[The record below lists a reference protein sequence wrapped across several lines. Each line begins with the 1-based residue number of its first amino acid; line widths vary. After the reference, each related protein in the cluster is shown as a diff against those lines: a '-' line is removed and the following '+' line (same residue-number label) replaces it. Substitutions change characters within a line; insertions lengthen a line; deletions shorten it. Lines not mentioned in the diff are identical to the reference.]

1 MSERVYYEINERSA
15 KTAHEMMSM
24 SSYKEGSKTREYRRC
39 VDKTYDAADKVAK
52 ERPTQ
57 AEKVY
62 SMAKRYSRRM
72 AEYFN
77 RDSQIGCMCPSVLI
91 SGAGNFPVKKKEKQV
106 QAWERNHQ
114 FRQETQKI
122 RERID
127 GVLRGKDIIK
137 SGDEDAIERLEEKL
151 QSMKED
157 QERMKAANKAIR
169 LKDTEKG
176 NEELLN
182 MGYSKEQIK
191 NLREKDFCGRIGY
204 PSYMLQNNN
213 ANIHRVEGRLN
224 RLKAAKTAGNTE
236 SENEY
241 FRVVENTDIMRLQ
254 LFFDGKPDPE
264 VRNILKKNGF
274 RWSPKN
280 NCWQRQLT
288 ENARYSLQR
297 VKKEMEGTSK

>member
-24 SSYKEGSKTREYRRC
+24 SNYKEGSKTREYRRC
-39 VDKTYDAADKVAK
+39 VDKTYDVADKVAK
-52 ERPTQ
+52 ERPMQ

-77 RDSQIGCMCPSVLI
+77 RDSQIGCICPSVLI

-137 SGDEDAIERLEEKL
+137 SGDEDAIER
-151 QSMKED
+151 
-157 QERMKAANKAIR
+157 RKAAEHERGSGA
-169 LKDTEKG
+169 
-176 NEELLN
+176 
-182 MGYSKEQIK
+182 Y
-191 NLREKDFCGRIGY
+191 
-204 PSYMLQNNN
+204 
-213 ANIHRVEGRLN
+213 
-224 RLKAAKTAGNTE
+224 E
-236 SENEY
+236 SCE
-241 FRVVENTDIMRLQ
+241 
-254 LFFDGKPDPE
+254 
-264 VRNILKKNGF
+264 
-274 RWSPKN
+274 
-280 NCWQRQLT
+280 
-288 ENARYSLQR
+288 
-297 VKKEMEGTSK
+297 

>member
-1 MSERVYYEINERSA
+1 
-15 KTAHEMMSM
+15 
-24 SSYKEGSKTREYRRC
+24 
-39 VDKTYDAADKVAK
+39 
-52 ERPTQ
+52 
-57 AEKVY
+57 
-62 SMAKRYSRRM
+62 
-72 AEYFN
+72 
-77 RDSQIGCMCPSVLI
+77 MCPSIMI

-122 RERID
+122 RERIE

-182 MGYSKEQIK
+182 MGYSEEQIK
-191 NLREKDFCGRIGY
+191 NLREKDLCGRIGY

-213 ANIHRVEGRLN
+213 ANIHRVEGRLK
-224 RLKAAKTAGNTE
+224 RLKAAKAAGNTE

-288 ENARYSLQR
+288 ENARYSLER
-297 VKKEMEGTSK
+297 VKKEMEGRQNDKRRLDPFNE

>member
-1 MSERVYYEINERSA
+1 M
-15 KTAHEMMSM
+15 
-24 SSYKEGSKTREYRRC
+24 
-39 VDKTYDAADKVAK
+39 
-52 ERPTQ
+52 
-57 AEKVY
+57 
-62 SMAKRYSRRM
+62 
-72 AEYFN
+72 
-77 RDSQIGCMCPSVLI
+77 
-91 SGAGNFPVKKKEKQV
+91 

-191 NLREKDFCGRIGY
+191 NLREKDF
-204 PSYMLQNNN
+204 
-213 ANIHRVEGRLN
+213 VDE
-224 RLKAAKTAGNTE
+224 
-236 SENEY
+236 
-241 FRVVENTDIMRLQ
+241 
-254 LFFDGKPDPE
+254 
-264 VRNILKKNGF
+264 
-274 RWSPKN
+274 
-280 NCWQRQLT
+280 
-288 ENARYSLQR
+288 
-297 VKKEMEGTSK
+297 